1 MVKQRMMIPTGK
13 AMRFRAPAPAA
24 LGGEPSTNWRPQV
37 T

>member
-24 LGGEPSTNWRPQV
+24 LGGEPNTTQRPLV